1 MRVMQVMAGGP
12 VGGIETFFY
21 DGVLALADAG
31 LTQFAVVRPN
41 MPIHLARLKAAEVP
55 VATADFN
62 SWWRWPTARVMRRTA
77 AEFRP
82 DIVQYWTGRAASYA
96 VAKDA
101 IQVGWYGGYRQ
112 RKHYRTC
119 TEFLGVTRDM
129 LRHIESQGVA
139 EEHTTLVHNFTERRK
154 AAPLARKTFSTP
166 DAVPLLL
173 ALARL
178 HWMKGLDTLL
188 DAAAKLPGVYLWIA
202 GEGPD
207 REKLVAQAAQLG
219 IADRV
224 RFLGWRED
232 KDALLAAADICV
244 VPSRYES
251 FGAVLIEAWAADKPL
266 VAAAAQG
273 PRAYVEDE
281 KNGMLVPMND
291 AEALARAIGRVI
303 ADKEL
308 RTRIVEGGRKS
319 YEARFTKE
327 VYVRDMLAF
336 YERILKDRPRTNR

>member
-12 VGGIETFFY
+12 VGGIETLFY
-21 DGVLALADAG
+21 DCVIALAEAG

-41 MPIHLARLKAAEVP
+41 MPIHLARLKAAGVP
-55 VATADFN
+55 AATADFN
-62 SWWRWPTARVMRRTA
+62 NWWSWPTARVLRRTA
-77 AEFRP
+77 AEFKP

-101 IQVGWYGGYRQ
+101 LQVGWYGGYRQ

-119 TEFLGVTRDM
+119 KEFLGVTQDM
-129 LRHIESQGVA
+129 LRHLQSQGIA
-139 EEHTTLVHNFTERRK
+139 PEHTTLVHNFTVRRT
-154 AAPLARKTFSTP
+154 AAPIPRKTFTTP
-166 DAVPLLL
+166 EGAPLLL

-188 DAAAKLPGVYLWIA
+188 DALAKVPSAYLWIA

-207 REKLVAQAAQLG
+207 REKLVAQAVGLG

-232 KDALLAAADICV
+232 KDALIAAADICV
-244 VPSRYES
+244 VPSRYEL
-251 FGAVLIEAWAADKPL
+251 FGAVLIEAWSAGKPL

-281 KNGMLVPMND
+281 INGMLVPMND
-291 AEALARAIGRVI
+291 ADALAGAIGRVI
-303 ADKEL
+303 ADKDL
-308 RTRIVEGGRKS
+308 RARIVEGGRKS

-336 YERILKDRPRTNR
+336 YERILKDKT

>member
-1 MRVMQVMAGGP
+1 MRVLQVMAGGP

-21 DGVLALADAG
+21 DGVLALAGAG
-31 LTQFAVVRPN
+31 LTQFVVVRPN
-41 MPIHLARLKAAEVP
+41 MPLHLARLKAAAVP

-62 SWWRWPTARVMRRTA
+62 VWWRWPTHRAMRRA
-77 AEFRP
+77 AADFKP

-101 IQVGWYGGYRQ
+101 LQVGWYGGYRQ
-112 RKHYRTC
+112 RKHYRAC
-119 TEFLGVTRDM
+119 TEFLGVTADM
-129 LRHIESQGVA
+129 LRHIQSQGVA
-139 EEHTTLVHNFTERRK
+139 PEHTTLVHNFTERRT
-154 AAPLARKTFSTP
+154 AAPLARKTFTTP
-166 DAVPLLL
+166 DGVPLLL

-188 DAAAKLPGVYLWIA
+188 DAMAKLPSAYLWIA
-202 GEGPD
+202 GDGPD

-219 IADRV
+219 IADRA
-224 RFLGWRED
+224 RFLSWRED
-232 KDALLAAADICV
+232 KEALLATADICV

-251 FGAVLIEAWAADKPL
+251 FGAVLIEAWAAGKPL

-303 ADKEL
+303 AEKDL
-308 RTRIVEGGRKS
+308 RTRIVEGGRIS

-336 YERILKDRPRTNR
+336 YERILKDRR

>member
-12 VGGIETFFY
+12 VGGIETLFY
-21 DGVLALADAG
+21 DCVIALAEAG
-31 LTQFAVVRPN
+31 LAQSAVVRPN
-41 MPIHLARLKAAEVP
+41 MPIHLARLKAAGVP
-55 VATADFN
+55 VVMADFN
-62 SWWRWPTARVMRRTA
+62 NWWSWPTKRVMRRTA
-77 AEFRP
+77 AAFKP

-101 IQVGWYGGYRQ
+101 VQVGWYGGYRQ
-112 RKHYRTC
+112 RKHYQTC
-119 TEFLGVTRDM
+119 TEFLGVTQDM
-129 LRHIESQGVA
+129 LRHLQSQGIA
-139 EEHTTLVHNFTERRK
+139 PEHTTLVHNFTERRT
-154 AAPLARKTFSTP
+154 AAPVSRKTFTTLEG
-166 DAVPLLL
+166 APLLL

-188 DAAAKLPGVYLWIA
+188 DALAKVPGAWLWIA

-207 REKLVAQAAQLG
+207 REKLVAQAARLG
-219 IADRV
+219 ISDRV

-232 KDALLAAADICV
+232 KDALIATADICV

-251 FGAVLIEAWAADKPL
+251 FGAVLIEAWAAGKPL

-291 AEALARAIGRVI
+291 AVALAGAISRVI
-303 ADKEL
+303 VDKDL
-308 RTRIVEGGRKS
+308 RARIVEGGRNS

-327 VYVRDMLAF
+327 VYVRDMFAF
-336 YERILKDRPRTNR
+336 YERILRDRK

>member
-12 VGGIETFFY
+12 VGGIETLFY
-21 DGVLALADAG
+21 DCVIALAGAG

-41 MPIHLARLKAAEVP
+41 MPIHLARLKAAGVP

-62 SWWRWPTARVMRRTA
+62 NWWRWPTARVMRRTA
-77 AEFRP
+77 AAFKP

-101 IQVGWYGGYRQ
+101 VQVGWYGGYRQ
-112 RKHYRTC
+112 RKHYRRC
-119 TEFLGVTRDM
+119 TEFLGVTQDM
-129 LRHIESQGVA
+129 LRHLQSQGIA
-139 EEHTTLVHNFTERRK
+139 PEHTTLVHNFTERRTAK
-154 AAPLARKTFSTP
+154 PVPRKSLATP
-166 DAVPLLL
+166 EDAPLLL

-188 DAAAKLPGVYLWIA
+188 NALAKVPGAWLWIA

-207 REKLVAQAAQLG
+207 REKLMTQAAALG
-219 IADRV
+219 VSDRV

-232 KDALLAAADICV
+232 KDALIAAADICV

-251 FGAVLIEAWAADKPL
+251 FGAVLIEAWAAGKPL

-291 AEALARAIGRVI
+291 ADALAGAIGRVI
-303 ADKEL
+303 AEKEL
-308 RTRIVEGGRKS
+308 RARIVEGGRNS

-336 YERILKDRPRTNR
+336 YDRILKDRT

>member
-12 VGGIETFFY
+12 VGGIETLFY
-21 DGVLALADAG
+21 DCVIALAEAG
-31 LTQFAVVRPN
+31 LAQFAVVRPN
-41 MPIHLARLKAAEVP
+41 MPIHLARLKAAGVP
-55 VATADFN
+55 VVMADFN
-62 SWWRWPTARVMRRTA
+62 NWWSWPTKRVMRRTA
-77 AEFRP
+77 AAFKP

-101 IQVGWYGGYRQ
+101 VQVGWYGGYRQ
-112 RKHYRTC
+112 RKHYQTC
-119 TEFLGVTRDM
+119 TEFLGVTQDM
-129 LRHIESQGVA
+129 LRHLQSQGIA
-139 EEHTTLVHNFTERRK
+139 PEHMTLVHNFTERRT
-154 AAPLARKTFSTP
+154 AAPVSRKTFTTLEG
-166 DAVPLLL
+166 APLLL

-188 DAAAKLPGVYLWIA
+188 DALAKVPGAWLWIA

-207 REKLVAQAAQLG
+207 REKLVAQAARLG
-219 IADRV
+219 ISDRV

-232 KDALLAAADICV
+232 KDALIATADICV

-251 FGAVLIEAWAADKPL
+251 FGAVLIEAWAAGKPL

-291 AEALARAIGRVI
+291 AVALAGAISRVI
-303 ADKEL
+303 VDKDL
-308 RTRIVEGGRKS
+308 RARIVEGGRNS

-327 VYVRDMLAF
+327 VYVRDMFAF
-336 YERILKDRPRTNR
+336 YERILRDRK

>member
-12 VGGIETFFY
+12 VGGIETLFY
-21 DGVLALADAG
+21 DCVIALAGAG
-31 LTQFAVVRPN
+31 LAQFAVVRSN
-41 MPIHLARLKAAEVP
+41 MPIHLARLKAAGVP

-62 SWWRWPTARVMRRTA
+62 NWWSWPTTRVMRRTA
-77 AEFRP
+77 ATFKP

-101 IQVGWYGGYRQ
+101 VQVGWYGGYRQ

-119 TEFLGVTRDM
+119 TEFLGVTQDM
-129 LRHIESQGVA
+129 LRHLQSQGIA
-139 EEHTTLVHNFTERRK
+139 AEHTTLVHNFTERH
-154 AAPLARKTFSTP
+154 AATPIPRKTFATP
-166 DAVPLLL
+166 EGVPLLL

-188 DAAAKLPGVYLWIA
+188 DAMAKVPGAYLWIA

-207 REKLVAQAAQLG
+207 REKLMAQAATLG
-219 IADRV
+219 ISDRV

-232 KDALLAAADICV
+232 KDALIAAADICV

-251 FGAVLIEAWAADKPL
+251 FGAVLIEAWAAGKPL

-273 PRAYVEDE
+273 PRAYVDDE
-281 KNGMLVPMND
+281 KNGMLVPLND
-291 AEALARAIGRVI
+291 AEALAGAIGRVI
-303 ADKEL
+303 DDKGL
-308 RTRIVEGGRKS
+308 RARIVEGGRIA

-336 YERILKDRPRTNR
+336 YQRILKDRT

>member
-12 VGGIETFFY
+12 VGGIETLFY
-21 DGVLALADAG
+21 DCVIALAEAG
-31 LTQFAVVRPN
+31 LAQFAVVRPN
-41 MPIHLARLKAAEVP
+41 MPIHLARIKAAGVP
-55 VATADFN
+55 VVTADFN
-62 SWWRWPTARVMRRTA
+62 NWWSWPTKRVMRRTA
-77 AEFRP
+77 AAFEP

-96 VAKDA
+96 IAKDA
-101 IQVGWYGGYRQ
+101 VQVGWYGGYRQ
-112 RKHYRTC
+112 RKHYQTC
-119 TEFLGVTRDM
+119 TEFLGVTQDM
-129 LRHIESQGVA
+129 LRHLQSQGIA
-139 EEHTTLVHNFTERRK
+139 PEHMTLVHNFTERRT
-154 AAPLARKTFSTP
+154 AAPVSRKTFTTP
-166 DAVPLLL
+166 EGAPLLL

-188 DAAAKLPGVYLWIA
+188 DALAKVPGAWLWIA

-207 REKLVAQAAQLG
+207 REKLVAQAARLG
-219 IADRV
+219 ISDRV

-232 KDALLAAADICV
+232 KDALIATADICV

-251 FGAVLIEAWAADKPL
+251 FGAVLIEAWAAGKPL

-291 AEALARAIGRVI
+291 ADALAGAISRVI
-303 ADKEL
+303 ADKDL
-308 RTRIVEGGRKS
+308 RARIVEGGRNS

-327 VYVRDMLAF
+327 VYVRDMFAF
-336 YERILKDRPRTNR
+336 YERILKDRK